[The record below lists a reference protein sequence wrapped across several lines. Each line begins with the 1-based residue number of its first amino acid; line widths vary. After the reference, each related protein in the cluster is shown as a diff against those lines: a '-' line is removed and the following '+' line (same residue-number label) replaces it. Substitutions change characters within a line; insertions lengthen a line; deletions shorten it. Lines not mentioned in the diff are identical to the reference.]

1 MASWRTTP
9 TDTGRYS
16 GAQNA
21 GKHAIIL
28 ITDTYYTAKTVKYS
42 HYERHLRGLR
52 LGNKMSFTEKIDVLD
67 LLINILREHEEKLD
81 TLVERLEVVSKT
93 IQRDPTL
100 KKSLMEYE
108 GGEAASDELPG
119 VSSILVV
126 DDDKNLA
133 NTFKLIL
140 QSVGFQVDT
149 AATGLQALYKTN
161 RTKFDLII
169 LDMNLPDMLGDEV
182 AEKLKDQDPDIN
194 IIMITGYSSF
204 KDGLDGNELGID
216 EVLMK
221 PIPPEDLVKITKKT
235 LLTKEQ

>member
-1 MASWRTTP
+1 
-9 TDTGRYS
+9 
-16 GAQNA
+16 
-21 GKHAIIL
+21 
-28 ITDTYYTAKTVKYS
+28 
-42 HYERHLRGLR
+42 
-52 LGNKMSFTEKIDVLD
+52 MSFTEKIDVLD

-100 KKSLMEYE
+100 RKSLMEYE
-108 GGEAASDELPG
+108 GGESETEEIAG

-140 QSVGFQVDT
+140 QSVGFQVET

-161 RTKFDLII
+161 RTKYDLII

-182 AEKLKDQDPDIN
+182 AEKLKDQNSDVN

-204 KDGLDGNELGID
+204 KDGLDQNNLGIN

-235 LLTKEQ
+235 LTKEQ

>member
-1 MASWRTTP
+1 
-9 TDTGRYS
+9 
-16 GAQNA
+16 
-21 GKHAIIL
+21 
-28 ITDTYYTAKTVKYS
+28 
-42 HYERHLRGLR
+42 
-52 LGNKMSFTEKIDVLD
+52 MSFTEKIDVLD

-81 TLVERLEVVSKT
+81 SLVDRLEVVSQT

-100 KKSLMEYE
+100 RKTLMEYE
-108 GGEAASDELPG
+108 AGEPVTEEQAG

-140 QSVGFQVDT
+140 QSVGFHVDT
-149 AATGLQALYKTN
+149 AATGLQALYKAN
-161 RTKFDLII
+161 RAKFDLVI

-182 AEKLKDQDPDIN
+182 AEKLKENNDHMN

-204 KDGLDGNELGID
+204 KDGLDGKDLGID

-221 PIPPEDLVKITKKT
+221 PIPPEDLVKMAKKT
-235 LLTKEQ
+235 LTKEN

>member
-1 MASWRTTP
+1 M
-9 TDTGRYS
+9 
-16 GAQNA
+16 
-21 GKHAIIL
+21 
-28 ITDTYYTAKTVKYS
+28 
-42 HYERHLRGLR
+42 RGTR
-52 LGNKMSFTEKIDVLD
+52 LDNKMSFTEKIDVLD

-81 TLVERLEVVSKT
+81 TLVDRLEVVSQT

-100 KKSLMEYE
+100 KKTLMEYE
-108 GGEAASDELPG
+108 GGEPVSDEQPG

-140 QSVGFQVDT
+140 QSVGFHVDT
-149 AATGLQALYKTN
+149 AATGLQALYKAN
-161 RTKFDLII
+161 RAQFDLVI

-182 AEKLKDQDPDIN
+182 AEKLKENNETMN

-204 KDGLDGNELGID
+204 KDGLDGKDLGID

-221 PIPPEDLVKITKKT
+221 PIPPEDLVKMAKKT
-235 LLTKEQ
+235 LTKEH